1 TDGEIITAND
11 NFLNAIDYR
20 LDEIK
25 GRHHS
30 MLVDADYAKSPA
42 YREFWDALRRGEYQA
57 AEFTR
62 YGKNGKLVVINAS
75 YNPIL
80 DAKGKVTKV

>member
-1 TDGEIITAND
+1 
-11 NFLNAIDYR
+11 
-20 LDEIK
+20 
-25 GRHHS
+25 
-30 MLVDADYAKSPA
+30 M
-42 YREFWDALRRGEYQA
+42 RRGQVQA

-80 DAKGKVTKV
+80 DAKGKVTKVVKFATDVTERVHDLTWAKAGTNIRRWPSYPVPSPSICLIRIARVG